1 MRHASLSWRAARGW
15 CRLWPTR
22 TRKSGE
28 TSMIFGKTAGGM
40 GALARGAVLAL
51 CMCAAPVAGS
61 AQEDGFSAL
70 ARLDVADS
78 GLSDGPRGASLLQ
91 LSLSQ
96 GVPWRVFTLD
106 EPHRVVLDFREIDW
120 GQLDAAAL
128 GTAEGVSGLRF
139 GAYRPGWSRM
149 VLDLAGPMKVESA
162 EMAVEDATGRAKLSL
177 RLSPSDAASFAAAAG
192 APYDPRWDL
201 PAPATE
207 AAPETRPDWAPT
219 KVMIDPGHGGIDP
232 GAERGDTQEKD
243 LMLLFARELR
253 DLLRRAG
260 GFEVIMTRDE
270 DEFVSLERRVAL
282 AHQHQVDVFISLH
295 ADSLSQGNAKGA
307 TIYTLSEE
315 ASDAASALL
324 AERHDRADILSGVDL
339 SGADD
344 EVTDVLLD
352 LARMETEPRTDRLA
366 RSLVDEL
373 KKSTVTLNRKP
384 LREGAFSVLKAA
396 DVPSVL
402 VELGFM
408 SSQRDLANLQDAGW
422 RAAMA
427 VGLRDGLLAWI
438 AEDKAARALVRQ

>member
-1 MRHASLSWRAARGW
+1 MSFLRAAALGL
-15 CRLWPTR
+15 CVGLGPT
-22 TRKSGE
+22 
-28 TSMIFGKTAGGM
+28 F
-40 GALARGAVLAL
+40 AV
-51 CMCAAPVAGS
+51 

-70 ARLDVADS
+70 ARLDVAES
-78 GLSDGPRGASLLQ
+78 GLSDGRRGATELR

-106 EPHRVVLDFREIDW
+106 DPRRVVLDFREIDW
-120 GQLDAAAL
+120 GTLEAAQLGRAD
-128 GTAEGVSGLRF
+128 GVSALRF

-149 VLDLAGPMKVESA
+149 VLDLTGPLGVESA
-162 EMAVEDATGRAKLSL
+162 EMAVADATGAATLAL
-177 RLSPSDAASFAAAAG
+177 RLTPMDADAFAAAAG

-207 AAPETRPDWAPT
+207 PAPAPRPDWAPT
-219 KVMIDPGHGGIDP
+219 RVMIDPGHGGIDP
-232 GAERGDTQEKD
+232 GAERGDVQEKA
-243 LMLLFARELR
+243 LMLMFARELR

-260 GFEVIMTRDE
+260 DFEVIMTRDA
-270 DEFVSLERRVAL
+270 DVFVSLEGRVAL
-282 AHQHQVDVFISLH
+282 AHQHQADVFLSLH

-324 AERHDRADILSGVDL
+324 AERHNRADIISGVDL

-352 LARMETEPRTDRLA
+352 LARMETEPRTDQLA
-366 RSLVDEL
+366 HALADALREGGVR
-373 KKSTVTLNRKP
+373 LNRKP
-384 LREGAFSVLKAA
+384 LREGGFSVLKAA

-402 VELGFM
+402 IELGFM
-408 SSQRDLANLQDAGW
+408 SDQQDLANLQDAGW

-427 VGLRDGLLAWI
+427 AGLRDGLLAWI
-438 AEDKAARALVRQ
+438 EEDKATRALVRQ